1 MTDPLRQSTLDLGHR
16 PRRAMGRADFV
27 VSAANAE
34 AVALAGDPSVWPGG
48 RLALVG
54 PSGAGKTHLARVLM
68 AERGAAR
75 AEAAALRPSEA
86 PALIAAGVV
95 VVEDADRLEDAPD
108 RAVAEEALF
117 HLLNLAAADG
127 APVLLSGAAAPV
139 RWPCAL
145 PDLASRLAALPVAR
159 LRPPD
164 DALLEAVIAK
174 LFADRAL
181 PVEAALPAYL
191 AARIERSFAAARE
204 VVDRLDAASL
214 SLHRPITRRLAGE
227 TLGL

>member
-1 MTDPLRQSTLDLGHR
+1 MS
-16 PRRAMGRADFV
+16 RADFV
-27 VSAANAE
+27 VSPANAE
-34 AVALAGDPSVWPGG
+34 AVALIGDPAAWPGG
-48 RLALVG
+48 RLALTG
-54 PSGAGKTHLARVLM
+54 PRGAGKTHLARILM

-75 AEAAALRPSEA
+75 AEAAALRPSDA
-86 PALIAAGVV
+86 PALIAAGAV
-95 VVEDADRLEDAPD
+95 VVEDADRLARAPD
-108 RAVAEEALF
+108 RAAAEEAVF

-127 APVLLSGAAAPV
+127 APVLLSGATAPA
-139 RWPCAL
+139 RWSCAL
-145 PDLASRLAALPVAR
+145 PDLASRFAALPVAR

-174 LFADRAL
+174 LFADRGL

-191 AARIERSFAAARE
+191 AARIERSFAAAQD

-214 SLHRPITRRLAGE
+214 ALRRPITRRLAGE